1 MRSDRSQETILSE
14 AAHDSKGTDL
24 TSVVPCH
31 VIKATLNTVER
42 KETNKNIRTMQAIRD
57 NDDIEEIGRPP
68 PAMVTHT
75 VVVGDAAATAAP
87 RGRNGRTA
95 TAPGVVAAATA
106 PTGEWA
112 AAATNGEWPPPPP
125 PAEPSPVRGRGK
137 RRSSTEHARAFHA
150 CKTSVSRAARVVPP
164 PPPERRA
171 QQ

>member
-112 AAATNGEWPPPPP
+112 AAATNDEQEATSKNVGDVV
-125 PAEPSPVRGRGK
+125 AGGRRQDCNRSNNNTTVARTGSGK
-137 RRSSTEHARAFHA
+137 WTITHKIFYN
-150 CKTSVSRAARVVPP
+150 K
-164 PPPERRA
+164 
-171 QQ
+171 

>member
-112 AAATNGEWPPPPP
+112 AAATNDRTRTSLSCVQNLSLSGGACGAAATP
-125 PAEPSPVRGRGK
+125 GK
-137 RRSSTEHARAFHA
+137 AS
-150 CKTSVSRAARVVPP
+150 AAITG
-164 PPPERRA
+164 PETRTGYP
-171 QQ
+171 